1 MRLSS
6 NAWLGGCAGALVI
19 GGCGGAGGVGAKD
32 TSVVAT
38 SASNGVTVEVL
49 ALDNSFRSE
58 TITVVAGTVVTWEN
72 RGRNDHNVVAVATE
86 VFPGSTWGVA
96 EADFHPGQAYSH
108 LFARPGVYEY
118 VCTIH
123 GAKGKGMVGTITVTG

>member
-1 MRLSS
+1 M
-6 NAWLGGCAGALVI
+6 WLGGCAGALII
-19 GGCGGAGGVGAKD
+19 GGCGGDGGVGAPN
-32 TSVVAT
+32 TSVVPT
-38 SASNGVTVEVL
+38 YPPTGVNVEVL

-58 TITVVAGTVVTWEN
+58 KIIVEPGTVVTWDN

-96 EADFHPGQAYSH
+96 EADFHPGQTYSH
-108 LFARPGVYEY
+108 LFVRPGVYEY

-123 GAKGKGMVGTITVTG
+123 GAQGKGMVGTVTVTG